1 MTQTVTQ
8 PVLIAIS
15 GGSGSGKTTLAAALA
30 NRLGRDACLIV
41 SDDDYYRGKPEGQ
54 PFDPDTFNFDDPTSK
69 DLDMLADHL
78 RRLRAGEV
86 VDRPKYDMR
95 THSRL
100 AQTVAVAPKPWIIV
114 EGIHALSGGFAS
126 EFDLVIYVET
136 PPDIRLARR
145 VLRDIAHRGRPV
157 EEVVRRYVAHV
168 RPSHLSFTEPGR
180 EVAHVTV
187 HDATCDI
194 APNEAEALA
203 RMDALLEPVMARL
216 ADLAGRG

>member
-1 MTQTVTQ
+1 MSQTA

-15 GGSGSGKTTLAAALA
+15 GGSGSGKTTLATALA
-30 NRLGRDACLIV
+30 HRLGQANCLIV

-54 PFDPDTFNFDDPTSK
+54 PFDPDTFNFDDPASK
-69 DLDMLADHL
+69 DLEMLDQHL

-86 VDRPKYDMR
+86 IDRPKYDMR

-114 EGIHALSGGFAS
+114 EGIHALSGPFAAD
-126 EFDLVIYVET
+126 FDLVIYVET

-145 VLRDIAHRGRPV
+145 VLRDIATRGRPV
-157 EEVVRRYVAHV
+157 EEVVHRYIAHV
-168 RPSHLSFTEPGR
+168 RPSHNAFTEPGR
-180 EVAHVTV
+180 DAAHVTV
-187 HDATCDI
+187 FDETCDI

-203 RMDALLEPVMARL
+203 RMDALLGPVMERL
-216 ADLAGRG
+216 ERFR